1 MSRTK
6 PGIRARRAAQRRE
19 LREREWPGQAWGMFT
34 MCSACGRDG
43 DYCRG
48 RTRESVKCYDCFV
61 EAKPRRHRPRSLY
74 PELLA

>member
-1 MSRTK
+1 
-6 PGIRARRAAQRRE
+6 
-19 LREREWPGQAWGMFT
+19 MFT

-43 DYCRG
+43 EYCRG
-48 RTRESVKCYDCFV
+48 RTRESVKCYGCFV